1 MRLKEHNSMR
11 TQFIDTD
18 QLAHEHQNNKNKYGQ
33 CLREPNFKLFYLQ
46 AGGNPGVEIKVRVG

>member
-11 TQFIDTD
+11 TQFIGTD

-46 AGGNPGVEIKVRVG
+46 AGGNPGVEIKV